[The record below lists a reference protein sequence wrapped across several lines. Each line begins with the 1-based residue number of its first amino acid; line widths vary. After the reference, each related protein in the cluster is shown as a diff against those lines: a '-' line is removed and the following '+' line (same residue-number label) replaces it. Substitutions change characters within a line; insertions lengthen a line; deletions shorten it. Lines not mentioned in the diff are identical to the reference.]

1 MTVLL
6 KVFVSLIVFVGLPL
20 LVATFAPVSLFFLP
34 LVFVFVLVGE
44 LVSVSVS
51 VFVFVDVPL
60 LVALFVIVGLLLL
73 VIPKVLF
80 SQCMYTFINE
90 RLAKNFGKNSLEVI
104 VVLRPP

>member
-1 MTVLL
+1 MTVLIN
-6 KVFVSLIVFVGLPL
+6 VFLSLIVFVGLPL
-20 LVATFAPVSLFFLP
+20 LVAKFSPVSLFFLP

-73 VIPKVLF
+73 VIPVVLF
-80 SQCMYTFINE
+80 RE
-90 RLAKNFGKNSLEVI
+90 GVKNIIGESVFWYKHRVRKGG
-104 VVLRPP
+104 